1 MKVLAIDTSTSC
13 LSVAI
18 REECGLI
25 AECSSIGS
33 MKHSANLMPMVD
45 RCLKLADLS
54 IETIDGFAVS
64 LGPGSFT
71 GLRIG
76 VATMKGL
83 AFALKKPIVGI
94 PTLDVLAENI
104 PTTTYQILPILDA
117 KRRQVYAS
125 IYKYSASKLK
135 RKTFYLVIGID
146 DLLKRVRSKTIFLGE
161 GLKEYRDVINRK
173 KKGLVI
179 IAARDYWF
187 PRASIVAKKGLERLI
202 AGKVDHSF
210 DIVPL
215 YLRPPEAIE
224 KAGGK
229 TNVSLFYKMCI
240 AKNVK

>member
-18 REECGLI
+18 REEDGLI
-25 AECSSIGS
+25 AECSSIAS
-33 MKHSANLMPMVD
+33 MKQEAFLMPMVD
-45 RCLKLADLS
+45 RCLKLVDLP
-54 IETIDGFAVS
+54 IEAIDGFAVS

-83 AFALKKPIVGI
+83 AFALKRPIVGI

-104 PTTTYQILPILDA
+104 SATTYQVLPILDA

-125 IYKYSASKLK
+125 IYKYSDKKLK
-135 RKTFYLVIGID
+135 RLTDYLVIGLD
-146 DLLKRVRSKTIFLGE
+146 ELLKKIRCKTIFLGE

-179 IAARDYWF
+179 FAARDYWF
-187 PRASIVAKKGLERLI
+187 PRASIVAKKGLDRLM

-224 KAGGK
+224 KASAK
-229 TNVSLFYKMCI
+229 RSQAYFTKCALQKM
-240 AKNVK
+240 